1 MVLNISCI
9 LVSWYHKQLFLM
21 LIGVKHQNIICDAC
35 KKQGIQ
41 GMRWKCTKC
50 HDFDLCTACYM
61 ADKHDLGH
69 AFLRI
74 ENALSRGLVIV
85 LMRLF

>member
-1 MVLNISCI
+1 
-9 LVSWYHKQLFLM
+9 
-21 LIGVKHQNIICDAC
+21 
-35 KKQGIQ
+35 
-41 GMRWKCTKC
+41 MRWKCTKC

-74 ENALSRGLVIV
+74 ENALSRGLVDSFIFFKNYIWYG
-85 LMRLF
+85 LKFLKF